1 MKHALLILSFV
12 SFGCGGSDGSSTD
25 GSPATGDGPA
35 PTADGSVSPGA
46 DGSVSMDVAS
56 NPGTDGGTAAD
67 MAPASS
73 DGAVTNIGP
82 IPAMGDHYCQAG
94 PQPSEDYQFALGYDA
109 TCLITQAPM
118 SPLTAMQKMG
128 YDYACTFYGGAK
140 VVADCPRDNV
150 VAYCTGLGLQ
160 PLIGG
165 MLPPVTKGW
174 KLIYKSA
181 VLPDTN
187 AVALNGFGLCP
198 GGTLYDAS
206 NAPIPVRTCKGTFTT
221 KVNGVDKSFTEKR
234 TCTVKSVGMKAE
246 FAIVGDTTTNDRL
259 SLLVA
264 RDAMGAYK
272 IGNFVYPSAAY
283 LEGGTKPFA
292 VATMQTVTVTKLDE
306 KAGTLTATFNI
317 GEIKSG
323 NDSRMITDGVLDLQL
338 TP

>member
-1 MKHALLILSFV
+1 MKRTFLILSLV
-12 SFGCGGSDGSSTD
+12 SFGCGSSGGSSTD
-25 GSPATGDGPA
+25 GGGTGDGMASPG
-35 PTADGSVSPGA
+35 ADGSVSPGA
-46 DGSVSMDVAS
+46 DGAASMDVSS
-56 NPGTDGGTAAD
+56 NPGTDGSATD
-67 MAPASS
+67 MAPSSS
-73 DGAVTNIGP
+73 DGGVTNIGP
-82 IPAMGDHYCQAG
+82 IPAMGDQYCQAG
-94 PQPSEDYQFALGYDA
+94 PQPSEDFQYALGYDS

-150 VAYCTGLGLQ
+150 VAYCAGQGLSA
-160 PLIGG
+160 IVGG

-198 GGTLYDAS
+198 AGTLHDAGGTA
-206 NAPIPVRTCKGTFTT
+206 IPVRTCKGTFSA

-234 TCTVKSVGMKAE
+234 TCYLKSLGTKAE
-246 FAIVGDTTTNDRL
+246 FGIIADTATNDRL
-259 SLLVA
+259 SLIVG
-264 RDAMGAYK
+264 RDAMGMYK
-272 IGNFVYPSAAY
+272 IGNAVYPSAAY

-292 VATMQTVTVTKLDE
+292 VAPMQTITVTKLDE
-306 KAGTLTATFNI
+306 KAGTMTATFNI